1 MANKYDAEML
11 LADVRSIVADNFN
24 TKVAAIN
31 AEKNDGI
38 SLDTLNSSAFFMQQ
52 LNGNLANYNPIC
64 FYSLDNIETVSS
76 GPLASHR
83 FSISVLIIAIDTG
96 EEVECGVRMLRYL
109 RALEEIFKEKWNEN
123 RHGIKLQIQSL
134 VPIPLTELNSTN
146 SYRATGVVL
155 EGSLG

>member
-1 MANKYDAEML
+1 MANKYDIEML
-11 LADVRSIVADNFN
+11 LADVKSIVSSNFN
-24 TKVAAIN
+24 TKIAAIN
-31 AEKNDGI
+31 LEKNDGI
-38 SLDTLNSSAFFMQQ
+38 ALDQLDSGAYMMQQ
-52 LNGNLANYNPIC
+52 LNGKLANYNPVC
-64 FYSLDNIETVSS
+64 FYSVDNIETLSS

-96 EEVECGVRMLRYL
+96 EEVEVGVRMLRYL

-123 RHGIKLQIQSL
+123 RHGIKLQVQSL

-146 SYRATGVVL
+146 SYRATGVIL